1 MTYKRIQSIGML
13 TVLAILSFVQPAFA
27 QSLLAAWPDW
37 ITWTAI
43 IMLGTA
49 TIIGIAYMIGKTFA
63 IPSWE
68 AFAKDEFANILFTA
82 FIAFM
87 FISFVGVIE
96 SVTNSLATD
105 MLSSVPATQ
114 SSTAIQYWTY
124 NDATG
129 RWGTSPT
136 PGSCQYPCQFYIARA
151 FLGSTYEKYAG
162 QIKEVSKALATSKYL
177 ESIGMGFAFE
187 LKGLPGFDPLAIN
200 FGLPLYSGRAIFNNS
215 LATALSEF
223 LNTAANLKLQ
233 ESLLVY
239 LSGLSGIFFVSG
251 LLFRILWFTRKF
263 GGLLIAAGIGIYTI
277 FPIAY
282 ALAWYTVDRTTVT
295 IQEDTLP
302 AGTVSEGGI
311 GAPGTTDISSL
322 FTEYDG
328 KGKPT
333 KVGLLDSLGRSY
345 IMTMVTPMIAIFITL
360 GFIRQFSPM
369 IGGDTE
375 VAGLSKLI

>member
-1 MTYKRIQSIGML
+1 
-13 TVLAILSFVQPAFA
+13 
-27 QSLLAAWPDW
+27 
-37 ITWTAI
+37 
-43 IMLGTA
+43 MLGTA
-49 TIIGIAYMIGKTFA
+49 TIIGIAYMVGKTFA
-63 IPSWE
+63 IPAWE

-96 SVTNSLATD
+96 SVTSSLATD

-136 PGSCQYPCQFYIARA
+136 PGACQYPCQFYIARA

-177 ESIGMGFAFE
+177 ESIGIGFSIEFK
-187 LKGLPGFDPLAIN
+187 LLIFDPLTIN

-215 LATALSEF
+215 LATVLSEF
-223 LNTAANLKLQ
+223 LNTVANLKLQ
-233 ESLLVY
+233 ETLLVY
-239 LSGLSGIFFVSG
+239 LSGLAGIFFVSG
-251 LLFRILWFTRKF
+251 LLFRIPWFTRKF
-263 GGLLIAAGIGIYTI
+263 GGLLIAAGIGIYAI
-277 FPIAY
+277 FPLTY

-295 IQEDTLP
+295 IQEDALP
-302 AGTVSEGGI
+302 VGTVSEGGI

-375 VAGLSKLI
+375 VAGLSRLI